1 MILKEIDKIQRYQKN
16 RMFNVVTWTVFIA
29 AILVGVLNI
38 TYKAWD
44 SVIALFGLALFCI
57 PLLILNSKGHYSI
70 AGILLGFL
78 VLVVV
83 NFSLYKGDGIL
94 DSGILAM
101 PVLILLGT
109 LLLGKRY
116 APLFLIATITSLI
129 LLVHLE
135 MEGYIHSTIHTAR
148 YSDLY
153 PIGILLFVATLLVWV
168 IVNNYEKNLERV
180 KESNSELS
188 LNYDLTIKAMAKV
201 LEYRD
206 LETAGHSTRAVKLC
220 TQLAYLLGF
229 DELEIEHLQ
238 RGALLHDIG
247 KLAIPD
253 NILLKPGKLTAKEI
267 EIMQRHPEYGREFLK
282 GIAFLE
288 PIIPVVYSH
297 HERWDGNG
305 YPDGLEGEQ
314 IPLSARI
321 FTIVDNWDAL
331 NSDRPYRKAW
341 PREEIVNYIA
351 ENAGTIFD
359 LNLAKRFLEM
369 ISSED
374 WE

>member
-1 MILKEIDKIQRYQKN
+1 MILKEIDKIQRCQKS

-44 SVIALFGLALFCI
+44 SVIALFGLALCCI

-116 APLFLIATITSLI
+116 APLFLIATLASLI
-129 LLVHLE
+129 LLVYLE
-135 MEGYIHSTIHTAR
+135 MEGFIHPTIHTAR

-153 PIGILLFVATLLVWV
+153 PIGILLFVASLLVWV

-180 KESNSELS
+180 KESNAELS

-229 DELEIEHLQ
+229 DEQEIEHLQ

-253 NILLKPGKLTAKEI
+253 NILLKPGKLTAEETK
-267 EIMQRHPEYGREFLK
+267 
-282 GIAFLE
+282 
-288 PIIPVVYSH
+288 
-297 HERWDGNG
+297 
-305 YPDGLEGEQ
+305 
-314 IPLSARI
+314 
-321 FTIVDNWDAL
+321 IV
-331 NSDRPYRKAW
+331 
-341 PREEIVNYIA
+341 
-351 ENAGTIFD
+351 
-359 LNLAKRFLEM
+359 
-369 ISSED
+369 
-374 WE
+374 